1 MATNVVM
8 PKLGLTMESGIIG
21 SWLVS
26 EGDSVEKGQPLLE
39 VITDKVTM
47 EVEAQ
52 ETGVVRKI
60 FFQDGS
66 EVDVSKIIAV
76 IADENE
82 KIDDFLLQDSTEL
95 VEKENSPSLGAP
107 NAPIKFVD
115 DHTGDEVNYKRAS
128 PKARK
133 IAASKNVDISLIT
146 GTGANGRVVSA
157 DVEDL
162 LKETDSKSV
171 TDTTLGN
178 RIAERDVIK
187 TDNSVDLLPAE
198 KVASQRLTMSYQQ
211 TPHIHLSL
219 DVSGIW
225 LEQLRKGYKLEG
237 KQISYNSLIVRGIAL
252 ALEEF
257 PRVNSH
263 FCEGGFLP
271 QKEIDIGL
279 AVAADSGLIVPVI
292 RSANRLT
299 IDELAVESNRL
310 IDSARNGRLSIDDC
324 VGGSFTISNLGMLGI
339 SQFTAIINPPQVA
352 IMAIGAIEKKV
363 VPIGEDGFGLRSQFT
378 LTLGADHR
386 VLDGAIS
393 ARFLSRVKK
402 IIETPGLLA

>member
-8 PKLGLTMESGIIG
+8 PKLGLTMESGVIG

-26 EGDSVEKGQPLLE
+26 EGESVEKGQPILE

-60 FFQDGS
+60 FYQDGS

-76 IADENE
+76 IGDENE
-82 KIDDFLLQDSTEL
+82 EIEDLLLQDSAEL
-95 VEKENSPSLGAP
+95 VEKENSPSQGAL
-107 NAPIKFVD
+107 NAPVRFVD
-115 DHTGDEVNYKRAS
+115 HHSGGKANYKRAS

-133 IAASKNVDISLIT
+133 IAASKNIDISLVT
-146 GTGANGRVVSA
+146 GTGANGRVVSV
-157 DVEDL
+157 DVEAL

-171 TDTTLGN
+171 TDTPLGN
-178 RIAERDVIK
+178 RIAEHDVIK

-198 KVASQRLTMSYQQ
+198 KVASQRLTLSYQQ

-219 DVSGIW
+219 DVSAIW
-225 LEQLRKGYKLEG
+225 LEQLRTGYKLEG

-263 FCEGGFLP
+263 LCEGGFLP

-279 AVAADSGLIVPVI
+279 AVAADSGHIVPVV

-363 VPIGEDGFGLRSQFT
+363 VPIGEDGFALRSQFT